1 MTAGDQHPNS
11 THPSDLMAT
20 VAPPPSKRQKLAA
33 VEKAEK
39 KAEDARIPEDLGSVR
54 IQFVDQSTGKPTGS
68 VVAVPVKDA
77 TVKNLET
84 LLNTIQGNVRRES
97 AHSDWAM
104 LQRPLLLT
112 SVRIPPNDYPIAS
125 SFATIEPQQL
135 AATTKSWTCRQTYGI
150 LSSDRA
156 TRPPRTTLCYSLSPK
171 QSSACVQSLDV
182 PPPYLAMVRRFWL
195 QHFPPNHLLAWPQG
209 VATTPQEYG
218 IATLAHPFTH

>member
-1 MTAGDQHPNS
+1 
-11 THPSDLMAT
+11 MAT

-84 LLNTIQGNVRRES
+84 LLNTIQGNVRSES
-97 AHSDWAM
+97 AHPDWAM
-104 LQRPLLLT
+104 LQRPLSLT
-112 SVRIPPNDYPIAS
+112 RVRTPPNDYPIAS
-125 SFATIEPQQL
+125 SFATTEPQQL
-135 AATTKSWTCRQTYGI
+135 AATTRSWTCRRIYGI

-156 TRPPRTTLCYSLSPK
+156 TKPPRTTSCYSLSLKP
-171 QSSACVQSLDV
+171 SSASVQSPDV
-182 PPPYLAMVRRFWL
+182 PPPYPAMVRRSWL
-195 QHFPPNHLLAWPQG
+195 QHSLLQHLLAWPQG

-218 IATLAHPFTH
+218 TATLAHHFTP